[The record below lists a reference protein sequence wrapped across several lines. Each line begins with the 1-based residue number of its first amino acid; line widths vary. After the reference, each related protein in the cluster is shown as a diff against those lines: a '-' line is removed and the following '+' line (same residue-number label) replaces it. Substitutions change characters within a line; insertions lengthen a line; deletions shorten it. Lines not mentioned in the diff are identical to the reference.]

1 MQYTTP
7 PGCKLEFNVNF
18 DNILLKNKIKELQRQ
33 TKLQFKAI
41 ITKSHLVRVA
51 ILFPTFYCC
60 CQVYLKT

>member
-1 MQYTTP
+1 MIFLSSTVRIKKNNKSALNAIHDA

-41 ITKSHLVRVA
+41 IT
-51 ILFPTFYCC
+51 
-60 CQVYLKT
+60 

>member
-7 PGCKLEFNVNF
+7 TGCNLEFNVNF

-41 ITKSHLVRVA
+41 IT
-51 ILFPTFYCC
+51 
-60 CQVYLKT
+60 